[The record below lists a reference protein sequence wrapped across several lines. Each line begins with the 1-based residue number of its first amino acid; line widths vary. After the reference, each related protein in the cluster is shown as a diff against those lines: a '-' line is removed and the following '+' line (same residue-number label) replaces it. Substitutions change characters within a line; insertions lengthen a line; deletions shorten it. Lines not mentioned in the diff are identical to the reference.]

1 MSSSHP
7 DTQVLRPYYDH
18 DTFNAG
24 YSVIFK
30 KGVGIIDPKTNRPVT
45 SNISEKLI
53 NQSIDEN
60 QGIIRNLFKH
70 GGPVGINATSDKN
83 YVYDLEFNEYF
94 ESNNLIEV
102 FKNLLGILLEVI

>member
-1 MSSSHP
+1 MSASHP

-60 QGIIRNLFKH
+60 QGIIE
-70 GGPVGINATSDKN
+70 IC
-83 YVYDLEFNEYF
+83 
-94 ESNNLIEV
+94 SNTGDQWGSM
-102 FKNLLGILLEVI
+102 LLAIRIMFMI